1 MPTGDFTLEEARAA
15 LRQIRDS
22 VLELQVTQAALRMV
36 KAELTALNRRHL
48 NNGVVGDRR
57 LRELNIEQRRLGE
70 EAQRHIS
77 AITGAGAEIKGL
89 GEGLIDF
96 PTTIHGALAYWCW
109 HAGEGDIEWW
119 HPRTVGFSGRRHI
132 DEATGDRAN

>member
-1 MPTGDFTLEEARAA
+1 MPPGDFSLAEARAA
-15 LRQIRDS
+15 LRLIRNT
-22 VLELQVTQAALRMV
+22 VVELQQTQAALRLV
-36 KAELTALNRRHL
+36 KTELNALNRRHL

-57 LRELNIEQRRLGE
+57 LRELNLDQRRLGE

-89 GEGLIDF
+89 DEGLIDF

-109 HAGEGDIEWW
+109 RAGEDDIDWW
-119 HPRTVGFSGRRHI
+119 HPRTSGFSSRRRI
-132 DEATGDRAN
+132 EETG